1 MPWQHV
7 KQVPRVARNDRKKSK
22 NKGGAEEELAMI
34 EPYRGDFNARFTEA
48 KYAELLRLLDERVGT
63 RVEFRVAETPCFF
76 APELMQRMVDAG
88 VELTAQLLG
97 NAAYMEASR
106 GAIPAEWRVP
116 NQDARPHFMTVDFGL
131 VRGADGE
138 LQPKLVEMQAFPSIF
153 GYQPLLA
160 KSYIDVFGLDKKLE
174 FLFGGMDEAG
184 YWELMREVVVGEHEV
199 ENVVLMEVEP
209 QTQKTLPDFVMTE
222 KGLGI
227 KTVDAAGLVK
237 EGSRLFYRNERR
249 GKLVPVERIYN
260 RVIVDELVRKAVK
273 LPFDYRDELQV
284 EWAGHPNWYFQVS
297 KFSLPHLEHET
308 VPAAVFLDD
317 WYAGV
322 GRERLPADREQWVLK
337 PLYSFAGKGITF
349 APTDAEMAAIPGRE
363 RRDYLLQERVKFEPV
378 IRTPE
383 GMTQAEIRILYVW
396 PDGKA
401 MTPMTSLVRMGRGL
415 MMGVDHNR
423 DRTWVGGSAG
433 MWASPQ
439 GAVG

>member
-1 MPWQHV
+1 
-7 KQVPRVARNDRKKSK
+7 
-22 NKGGAEEELAMI
+22 MI
-34 EPYRGDFNARFTEA
+34 EPYRGDFNARFTDA

-63 RVEFRVAETPCFF
+63 HIDFRVAETPCFF

-97 NAAYMEASR
+97 NAGYLEESR
-106 GAIPAEWRVP
+106 AATPAEWTVP
-116 NQDARPHFMTVDFGL
+116 NQDVRPHFMTVDFGL
-131 VRGADGE
+131 VRDAGGE

-153 GYQPLLA
+153 GYQPMLA
-160 KSYIDVFGLDKKLE
+160 RTYIEVFGLERSLE
-174 FLFGGMDEAG
+174 YLFGRMDEAG
-184 YWELMREVVVGEHEV
+184 YWELMREVIVGEHEV

-209 QTQKTLPDFVMTE
+209 ETQKTLPDFLMTE
-222 KGLGI
+222 KMLGI
-227 KTVDAAGLVK
+227 KTVDAAKLVN
-237 EGSRLFYRNERR
+237 EGNRLFYRDERR
-249 GKLVPVERIYN
+249 GTLVPVERIYN
-260 RVIVDELVRKAVK
+260 RVIVDELVRKQVK
-273 LPFDYRDELQV
+273 LPFDYRDGLQV

-297 KFSLPHLEHET
+297 KFSLPHLQHET

-322 GRERLPADREQWVLK
+322 GRERLPRDREQWVLK

-349 APTDAEMAAIPGRE
+349 APTDAEMAAIPARD

-396 PDGKA
+396 PEGKA

-433 MWASPQ
+433 LWPHA
-439 GAVG
+439 

>member
-1 MPWQHV
+1 V
-7 KQVPRVARNDRKKSK
+7 
-22 NKGGAEEELAMI
+22 
-34 EPYRGDFNARFTEA
+34 
-48 KYAELLRLLDERVGT
+48 LDERVGAH
-63 RVEFRVAETPCFF
+63 VEFRVAETPCFF
-76 APELMQRMVDAG
+76 APELMERMVLSGA
-88 VELTAQLLG
+88 ELTEQLLG
-97 NAAYMEASR
+97 NAEYMRSAQEAT
-106 GAIPAEWRVP
+106 PAEWTVP

-160 KSYIDVFGLDKKLE
+160 KTYLDVFGLDKKLE

-184 YWELMREVVVGEHEV
+184 YWKLMREVIVGEHEV
-199 ENVVLMEVEP
+199 ENVVLAEVEP
-209 QTQKTLPDFVMTE
+209 ETQKTLPDFLMTE
-222 KGLGI
+222 KALGI
-227 KTVDAAGLVK
+227 KTVDVAKLVK
-237 EGSRLFYRNERR
+237 EGSRLFYRDERR

-260 RVIVDELVRKAVK
+260 RVIVDELVRKQVK

-297 KFSLPHLEHET
+297 KFSLPHLNHET

-317 WYAGV
+317 WYAGI
-322 GRERLPADREQWVLK
+322 GRERLPEDRKQWVMK

-349 APTDAEMAAIPGRE
+349 EPTDAEMAAIPAKE
-363 RRDYLLQERVKFEPV
+363 RGDYLLQERVSFEPV

-396 PDGKA
+396 PEGKA
-401 MTPMTSLVRMGRGL
+401 LTPMTSLVRMGRGL

-433 MWASPQ
+433 LWRPD
-439 GAVG
+439 

>member
-1 MPWQHV
+1 
-7 KQVPRVARNDRKKSK
+7 
-22 NKGGAEEELAMI
+22 MI
-34 EPYRGDFNARFTEA
+34 EPYRGDFNARFTDA
-48 KYAELLRLLDERVGT
+48 KYAELLRVLDERVGAH
-63 RVEFRVAETPCFF
+63 VEFRVAETPCFF
-76 APELMQRMVDAG
+76 AQELMERMVRAG
-88 VELTAQLLG
+88 VELTEQLLG
-97 NAAYMEASR
+97 RAEYMR
-106 GAIPAEWRVP
+106 GAQAATPAEWTVP

-160 KSYIDVFGLDKKLE
+160 KTYLDVFGLDKKLE
-174 FLFGGMDEAG
+174 FLFRGMDEAG
-184 YWELMREVVVGEHEV
+184 YWKLMREVIVGQHEV
-199 ENVVLMEVEP
+199 ENVVLAEVEP
-209 QTQKTLPDFVMTE
+209 ETQKTLPDFLMTE
-222 KGLGI
+222 KALGI
-227 KTVDAAGLVK
+227 KVVDVAKLVK
-237 EGSRLFYRNERR
+237 EGNRLFYRDELR

-260 RVIVDELVRKAVK
+260 RVIVDELVRKQVK

-297 KFSLPHLEHET
+297 KFSLPHLNHET

-317 WYAGV
+317 WYAGI
-322 GRERLPADREQWVLK
+322 GRERLPEDRKQWVMK

-349 APTDAEMAAIPGRE
+349 EPTDAEMAAIPAKE
-363 RRDYLLQERVKFEPV
+363 RGDYLLQERVSFEPV

-396 PDGKA
+396 PEGKA
-401 MTPMTSLVRMGRGL
+401 LTPMTSLVRMGRGL

-433 MWASPQ
+433 LWRPD
-439 GAVG
+439 